1 MSLNFDASELRAF
14 AADLGKVPFK
24 VARAIPPVVLK
35 GSMNIKDQLREEMNG
50 SEHFSGA
57 AHTVGFDIL
66 DGGFASEIGPSS
78 EAGSPGNLANLAYF
92 GGSNGGGGTVEDP
105 RAALDAEEP
114 KFLKALA
121 DLAEGA
127 FDAG

>member
-1 MSLNFDASELRAF
+1 MSLNFDASEVREF
-14 AADLGKVPFK
+14 AADLGRVPLK
-24 VARAIPPVVLK
+24 IAGEIPAVISK
-35 GSMNIKDQLREEMNG
+35 GALNIKNQLRSEMAG
-50 SEHFSGA
+50 SRHFKGA
-57 AHTVGFDIL
+57 AHTVGYDIL
-66 DGGFASEIGPSS
+66 DGGFAAEIGPSS